1 MRSGGSGAATAI
13 FAGVAALIDQ
23 KYGAQGNLAP
33 GLYATSQSAAAKG
46 AFNDVEQGTAQ
57 LPCVPGSSGCGAN
70 GLIGYT
76 AASGYD
82 LATGLGVPDVQKL
95 VNHFATPA
103 ATAHPHHHAHHF
115 AGAGE

>member
-1 MRSGGSGAATAI
+1 MRSGGSGVATAI

-33 GLYATSQSAAAKG
+33 DLYATSRSRGQRR
-46 AFNDVEQGTAQ
+46 FNDVEQGTAQ
-57 LPCVPGSSGCGAN
+57 LPCVPGAAGCGA
-70 GLIGYT
+70 GGQIGYT

-95 VNHFATPA
+95 VTHFVTPA
-103 ATAHPHHHAHHF
+103 VTVGHP
-115 AGAGE
+115 